1 MKRRLREAHGKL
13 ANAIFGARKSYHL
26 ILLNNLFI
34 EQFLQYL
41 SLSMQNPR
49 QNLSQ
54 LISSAL
60 VHRGRAERNGIWE
73 ATLTL
78 RLFPPPYSETCTLDP
93 FSHPRFLA
101 LPENI
106 IKLLPSRSLLRHHI
120 GRAGEPATHSR
131 SLSSID
137 GGCQQHLIFLPHS
150 LPLNLF
156 PEIGGGHGR
165 RARGVFLLG
174 MVLALW
180 LHALTSLV
188 WA

>member
-1 MKRRLREAHGKL
+1 
-13 ANAIFGARKSYHL
+13 
-26 ILLNNLFI
+26 
-34 EQFLQYL
+34 
-41 SLSMQNPR
+41 MQNPR

-106 IKLLPSRSLLRHHI
+106 IKLLPSRSVLSFPLLPSI
-120 GRAGEPATHSR
+120 PTPYRASH
-131 SLSSID
+131 SLSLTFLHRRWMSTTSDLSPSLPPAQSFPRDWGAATWCVFTRNGISSLAP
-137 GGCQQHLIFLPHS
+137 CPHLIS
-150 LPLNLF
+150 LGITDTVPLL
-156 PEIGGGHGR
+156 
-165 RARGVFLLG
+165 
-174 MVLALW
+174 
-180 LHALTSLV
+180 S
-188 WA
+188 